1 MGLQVNLRR
10 LENGAVRLHGQV
22 PVSELDLDGIDEV
35 VRARQPLTYDLEVQK
50 IESGVLAQG
59 RLELTLDCECVRCLK
74 PFQQRLE
81 LRNWACHLA
90 LEGEDKV
97 EITGDCVDLTPHVR
111 EDMLL
116 EFPQHPLC
124 KPECGG
130 LPQSKARKKKSTG
143 GAGQTKE
150 IVSAWAELNKLKL

>member
-1 MGLQVNLRR
+1 MSLQVNLRR
-10 LENGAVRLHGQV
+10 LESGAVRLRGRL
-22 PVSELDLDGIDEV
+22 PVTELDLDGIDEV
-35 VRARQPLTYDLEVQK
+35 ICARQPLAYDLEVQK
-50 IESGVLAQG
+50 LENAILAQG

-81 LRNWACHLA
+81 LRDWACHLA
-90 LEGEDKV
+90 LEGEDQV
-97 EITGDCVDLTPHVR
+97 EVTNDCVDLTPHVR

-124 KPECGG
+124 KPDCGG
-130 LPQSKARKKKSTG
+130 LPQAKVRKKKNTG